1 MNIHPILVHMPIG
14 IFTLYAIMEI
24 VCIDKKFPSLRN
36 GKRLLSIVGFIA
48 GWITLATGEAA
59 EHAIGRNIDPSLH
72 NLIEAHSTFAGAFV
86 IVAGAL
92 ALLSVL
98 SWILEKYTNPITP
111 WQNIAHKLAPL
122 NKRWIF
128 VILAL
133 VGLALITIVGGLG
146 GAIVYGPDLDPATK
160 LLYSLFAK

>member
-48 GWITLATGEAA
+48 GWVALATGEAA
-59 EHAIGRNIDPSLH
+59 EHAFSGNDQTMH

-98 SWILEKYTNPITP
+98 SWVLEKYPVPVTP
-111 WQNIAHKLAPL
+111 LQKIAHKLEPL

-133 VGLALITIVGGLG
+133 AGLALITIVGGLG
-146 GAIVYGPDLDPATK
+146 GTIVYGPDLDPATK